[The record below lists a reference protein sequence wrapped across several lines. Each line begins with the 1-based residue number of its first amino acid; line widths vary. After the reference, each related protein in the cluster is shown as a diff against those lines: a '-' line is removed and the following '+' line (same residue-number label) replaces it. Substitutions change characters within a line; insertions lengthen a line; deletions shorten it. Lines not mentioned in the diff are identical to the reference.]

1 MFDGGLMGIGEMA
14 RASGLPVSALRF
26 YDGARL
32 LVPVRVDPATGYRRY
47 GREQVGAARLLARL
61 RRVGMPLAEMRVLVA
76 NRHDRAVVGA
86 LVAEHLARLAA
97 GLADARRELEYVMSD
112 IDPTGTAFRVATTE
126 LRRALASVRFAL
138 PAAGPADLDAILFEV
153 SEDRLTL
160 VATDRY
166 RLAVAAV
173 PVGDRSGPAG
183 RLSVPRVDLDR
194 LGALPDGTVDGRID
208 GDVLRLGGLT
218 VTAHPGG
225 FPAYQMVTEAVAG
238 QRITVDAA
246 ELRARLADG
255 PVRRVPDCPGP
266 VAALGLDPTGAL
278 RVVDETGG
286 GFVAAVN
293 RDYLIDALD
302 AVPAG
307 QLVLHLDG
315 PLHPLAV
322 RHPADPDTYSVLM
335 PVRLP

>member
-1 MFDGGLMGIGEMA
+1 MFDGELIGIGEMA

-32 LVPVRVDPATGYRRY
+32 LVPARVDPATGYRRY
-47 GREQVGAARLLARL
+47 GREQVAPARLLARL
-61 RRVGMPLAEMRVLVA
+61 RRVGMPLADMRVLVA

-97 GLADARRELEYVMSD
+97 GLADARRELEYVMSET
-112 IDPTGTAFRVATTE
+112 DPTVTAFRVTAAD
-126 LRRALASVRFAL
+126 LRRALAAVRFAL
-138 PAAGPADLDAILFEV
+138 PVPGETVDLDAVLFEV
-153 SEDRLTL
+153 ADDRLTL

-166 RLAVAAV
+166 RMAVSAV
-173 PVGDRSGPAG
+173 PVTGRSGPSG
-183 RLSVPRVDLDR
+183 RLTVPRDDLDR
-194 LGALPDGTVDGRID
+194 IAELPGDTVDGRLD
-208 GDVLRLGGLT
+208 GDVLRLGELSL
-218 VTAHPGG
+218 TAHPGD

-238 QRITVDAA
+238 QRIPVEPSA
-246 ELRARLADG
+246 LRASLAGG
-255 PVRRVPDCPGP
+255 PVRRVPDCPGA

-278 RVVDETGG
+278 RVVDEAGP

-293 RDYLIDALD
+293 RDYLLA
-302 AVPAG
+302 APAG
-307 QLVLHLDG
+307 QLVLQLDG

-322 RHPADPDTYSVLM
+322 RHATDPGTYSVLM